1 MLQPGEV
8 LLGRYEIRKLIG
20 QGGMS
25 SVYRVREVNTRQLLA
40 IKDVKRSARDN
51 NQVVEQSLAAEGR
64 MLMQLSHPRLPKIH
78 EIIEKDDSIMLVMDF
93 IQGES
98 MDHLL
103 RREGAQ
109 SLQRTLEWG
118 MQLCEVFH
126 YLHSQPTPIIYR
138 DMKPANVMI
147 QPDGQLKMID
157 FGTARTQKVGVAM
170 QADTVC
176 IGTEGFA
183 APEQFGGIGQS
194 TARTD
199 IYCLGA
205 TLYNIITG
213 HSPCDKPAGILPLE
227 TWDPA
232 LRNTPISEIIAKC
245 TRKDPDAR
253 YQTAMELYEDLR
265 LASVGAYQMKNR
277 RRGAS
282 FTNVLG
288 RGGFQRQDHAT
299 GGMITGGLTDIFR
312 KGTGPLT
319 MERLTPPTEQVSQF
333 RQPVSEGWNR
343 VQPQIPQEQVMEMPQ
358 QQDTSMLQ
366 KLTIICLAVAV
377 VFVVLTFVLAF
388 LSQTAAAVVF
398 LIIGLAAV
406 AAALVCMVLSRRE

>member
-1 MLQPGEV
+1 MLQPGDV
-8 LLGRYEIRKLIG
+8 LLGRYEVRKLIG

-25 SVYRVREVNTRQLLA
+25 TVYRVRELNTRQVLA
-40 IKDVKRSARDN
+40 IKDVKRSAKDN

-78 EIIEKDDSIMLVMDF
+78 EIIEEDDSIMLVMDF

-98 MDHLL
+98 LDRLL

-109 SLQRTLEWG
+109 SVQRTLEWG
-118 MQLCEVFH
+118 MQLCDVFH

-138 DMKPANVMI
+138 DMKPANVML

-227 TWDPA
+227 NWNPA
-232 LRNTPISEIIAKC
+232 LANTPIAEIIVKC

-265 LASVGAYQMKNR
+265 LASVGAYQMKNK
-277 RRGAS
+277 RRGGS

-288 RGGFQRQDHAT
+288 RGGFQRQDQGA

-319 MERLTPPTEQVSQF
+319 MERLTPPTEQVGTPQL
-333 RQPVSEGWNR
+333 PAAGGWSKA
-343 VQPQIPQEQVMEMPQ
+343 QPQIPQEQMIATELQ
-358 QQDTSMLQ
+358 EEKSLLQ
-366 KLTIICLAVAV
+366 KLVIICLAVAV
-377 VFVVLTFVLAF
+377 VFVVLTLVLAV
-388 LSQTAAAVVF
+388 LAQTAAAVVF
-398 LIIGLAAV
+398 LIISLAAV
-406 AAALVCMVLSRRE
+406 AAALVCLVLSRRE

>member
-8 LLGRYEIRKLIG
+8 LLDRYEIRNLIG

-25 SVYRVREVNTRQLLA
+25 TVYRVRELNTRQVRA
-40 IKDVKRSARDN
+40 IKDVKRSAKDH
-51 NQVVEQSLAAEGR
+51 NQIVEQSLAVEGR
-64 MLMQLSHPRLPKIH
+64 MLMQLSHPRLPKIY
-78 EIIEKDDSIMLVMDF
+78 EIIEQDDSIMLVMDF

-98 MDHLL
+98 LDKLL
-103 RREGAQ
+103 IREGAQ
-109 SLQRTLEWG
+109 TVQRTLDWG

-138 DMKPANVMI
+138 DMKPANVML

-157 FGTARTQKVGVAM
+157 FGTARTQKVGVTM

-205 TLYNIITG
+205 TLYNMVTG

-227 TWDPA
+227 TWNPA
-232 LRNTPISEIIAKC
+232 LANTPIAEIIAKC

-253 YQTAMELYEDLR
+253 YQTAMELHEDLR
-265 LASVGAYQMKNR
+265 LASIGAYQMKNK
-277 RRGAS
+277 RRGNM
-282 FTNVLG
+282 FTTALG
-288 RGGFQRQDHAT
+288 KGGFQRQEHGT
-299 GGMITGGLTDIFR
+299 GGIITGGLTDLFR

-319 MERLTPPTEQVSQF
+319 MERPAPPTEQMAPSQ
-333 RQPVSEGWNR
+333 QPDGNGWNKA
-343 VQPQIPQEQVMEMPQ
+343 QPQVPQEQMAGTEPQ
-358 QQDTSMLQ
+358 DRSLLQ
-366 KLTIICLAVAV
+366 NLFVICLAVAV
-377 VFVVLTFVLAF
+377 VFVVLTLVLAV
-388 LSQTAAAVVF
+388 LSQTVAAAVF
-398 LIIGLAAV
+398 LMIGLLAM
-406 AAALVCMVLSRRE
+406 AAALACMILSRRE